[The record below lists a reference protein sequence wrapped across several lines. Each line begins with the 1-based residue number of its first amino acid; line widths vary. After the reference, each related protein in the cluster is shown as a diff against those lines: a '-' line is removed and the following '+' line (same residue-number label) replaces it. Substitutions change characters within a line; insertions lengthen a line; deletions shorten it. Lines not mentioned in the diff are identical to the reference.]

1 MKPRD
6 YFRQF
11 QETTLAVPH
20 VIQSN
25 LAFDEI
31 SESEC
36 YIRGALTLIWGF
48 QLHVAEYTITE
59 PDIQRLKYRYH
70 LQTMQNEFVCRWDN
84 APHHPE
90 VETHLHHWHLAQ
102 GAVESSPAMNIE
114 QILVAILPF
123 LIQIE

>member
-1 MKPRD
+1 MKPRG

-11 QETTLAVPH
+11 QDAALAATH
-20 VIQSN
+20 VLQSN

-36 YIRGALTLIWGF
+36 YIRGSLTLIGGF
-48 QLHVAEYTITE
+48 QLHVAEYVVTE
-59 PDIQRLKYRYH
+59 QEIQRLKYRYH
-70 LQTMQNEFVCRWDN
+70 LQTMQNDLVCRWDN

-90 VETHLHHWHLAQ
+90 VETHPHHLHLAQ

-114 QILVAILPF
+114 QVLVAILPF
-123 LIQIE
+123 LIQNE

>member
-11 QETTLAVPH
+11 QEAALTAPH

-36 YIRGALTLIWGF
+36 YIRGSLTLIGGF
-48 QLHVAEYTITE
+48 QLYVAEYAITE
-59 PDIQRLKYRYH
+59 PEIQRLKYRYH
-70 LQTMQNEFVCRWDN
+70 LQTMQNDFVCRWDN

-90 VETHLHHWHLAQ
+90 VETHPYHWHRAQ
-102 GAVESSPAMNIE
+102 GAVEASPAMNIE
-114 QILVAILPF
+114 QVLDAILPF
-123 LIQIE
+123 LIQGE